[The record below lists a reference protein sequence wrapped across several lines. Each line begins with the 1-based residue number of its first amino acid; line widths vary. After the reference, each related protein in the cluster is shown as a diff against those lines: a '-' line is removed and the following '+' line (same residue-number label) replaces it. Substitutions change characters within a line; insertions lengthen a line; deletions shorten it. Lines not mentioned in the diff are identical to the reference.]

1 MLSQQPRLVPWTG
14 WEEWGQVRE
23 WGIFGLPGDA
33 VSIDN
38 GVLVKTGRRWPL
50 CIDPQMQANR

>member
-1 MLSQQPRLVPWTG
+1 M
-14 WEEWGQVRE
+14 RE

-50 CIDPQMQANR
+50 CIDPQMQANRCVSGADMHYSIPW